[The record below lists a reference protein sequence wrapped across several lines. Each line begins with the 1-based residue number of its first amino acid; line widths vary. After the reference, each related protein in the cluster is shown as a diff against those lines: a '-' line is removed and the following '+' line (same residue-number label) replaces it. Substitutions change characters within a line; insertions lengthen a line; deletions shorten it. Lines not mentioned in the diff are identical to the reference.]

1 MGLGL
6 SISSSSEGGGDF
18 LPIIKYDARAGRWAR
33 RDRYQDESGDWKSEN
48 VDITAN
54 FSAAF
59 DVADCEIGWLKFY
72 EGVSKVTVPMGE
84 PLPPQTSPDHK
95 QGFSLPVKLSADCG
109 GDIREFSSTAKVV
122 CAAMD
127 ALVDKVEA
135 SAEYNKE
142 AKIPIITCTG
152 SIGVETKNP
161 SGTSTNYAPVFEI
174 TGWITRDQ
182 FSTQP
187 EPAAVEQPAAV
198 APPSPPP
205 PAGAVAASQF

>member
-18 LPIIKYDARAGRWAR
+18 LPIVKYNASAGRWVR
-33 RDRYQDESGDWKSEN
+33 RDRYQDESGDWQSKN
-48 VDITAN
+48 VDLTAN

-59 DVADCEIGWLKFY
+59 DVADCEVGWLKFHD
-72 EGVSKVTVPMGE
+72 GVSKVTVPMGE

-109 GDIREFSSTAKVV
+109 GDIREFSSNAKVV
-122 CAAMD
+122 CAVMD

-152 SIGVETKNP
+152 SNGVETKTP
-161 SGTSTNYAPVFEI
+161 GGMSTNYAPIFEI

-182 FSTQP
+182 FGSQAETETVDQP
-187 EPAAVEQPAAV
+187 VQQTA
-198 APPSPPP
+198 PPP
-205 PAGAVAASQF
+205 PAAGAVAASQF

>member
-6 SISSSSEGGGDF
+6 NIGNSEGGDF
-18 LPIIKYDARAGRWAR
+18 LPIIKFDARAGRWSR
-33 RDRYQDESGDWKSEN
+33 IDRSQDASGIWGSDA
-48 VDITAN
+48 VDITAS

-59 DVADCEIGWLKFY
+59 DVADCEVGWLKFY
-72 EGVSKVTVPMGE
+72 EGVSKVLVPMGE

-95 QGFSLPVKLSADCG
+95 QGFSMTVKLSADCG
-109 GDIREFSSTAKVV
+109 GDLREFSSSAKVV

-127 ALVDKVEA
+127 ALVDKGEA
-135 SAEYNKE
+135 SPEYKE
-142 AKIPIITCTG
+142 AKIPIIGCA
-152 SIGVETKNP
+152 SSNAVVTKTP
-161 SGTSTNYAPVFEI
+161 GGTTTNYAPVFEI

-182 FSTQP
+182 FGTQP

-198 APPSPPP
+198 VPPSPPP